1 MRRAAFGNIYV
12 AMNTTIPVPTVLD
25 VVENGRDSLML
36 MTTLPGH
43 DLSQYKAEN
52 ISEEVIEETMRDWFT
67 QLRNLTPPNPAQACG
82 ADGGPCKS
90 FRVAPD
96 PFGPFPDAS
105 SFNEYVMRT
114 SPYKNW
120 ERLEKIVPKSYTKH
134 HRVVFSHGDLH
145 ISNILMHQGRLS
157 GLIDWECAG
166 WYPEYWDYTIAIYH
180 TKLLVYWA
188 NSLGRIFPQ
197 YKEELEVEREMWKVI
212 CPW

>member
-166 WYPEYWDYTIAIYH
+166 CYPEYWNYAICIYH
-180 TKLLVYWA
+180 IRRLPFWV
-188 NSLGRIFPQ
+188 NSLRRIFPQ
-197 YKEELEVEREMWKVI
+197 YADEIEVEEEMWNVNT
-212 CPW
+212 PW